1 MGKWLTWRLTL
12 SSLYLCIQQVVKA
25 MYTTICAKTQI
36 NGDRCGG
43 IVSDICVK
51 ARCPLPPT
59 LFGLCIDE
67 LETYLDEIDRG
78 SLCLF
83 SIVVA
88 IILYSDDVVMLLE
101 SRVGFQRIL
110 KGIWVFHFFSS
121 WY

>member
-1 MGKWLTWRLTL
+1 
-12 SSLYLCIQQVVKA
+12 

-110 KGIWVFHFFSS
+110 KKVCGFFISSRLGIDLSKTKIMTFVVTE
-121 WY
+121 